1 MPRVSFGQGKK
12 VKPKKSYRA
21 DLEYGSR
28 GYEADKEVVP
38 FGGVK
43 VTLYRR
49 SDIAGSGWF
58 FRLHIKEER
67 RNYRKSLKTTSLA
80 EAKEKLPGEVIA
92 ILARLQT
99 GQRLLSIR
107 LKDLLRRYRL
117 HLQEQVSNGQI
128 TANTERLNHY
138 RLVHASK
145 FLTETLLAG
154 MDTQLSALQGAVF
167 KDYLGWRQ
175 KAKPTIRRDVVR
187 DELLSIRKMFLY
199 AKRERL
205 CTESAIPEWDFI
217 VEKEGPKRQ
226 RMTQKNYTDVVNLM
240 RGWVAEADSEKGAYH
255 RRLLQHIFLVIANSG
270 MRSGE
275 VFGLKNRDVEV
286 MRNAAECVVTIRAE
300 TSKVKKSRRIVIG
313 PSHGGRTR
321 DTKPIN
327 YMIRWIDEHQRHRE
341 PTHHVFAPF
350 NQSKKGDGSA
360 REVYYKEYQKL
371 REKLK
376 EIGLEWFDTYHCR
389 HFWITNRLLA
399 EEPIHIV
406 AKAAG
411 TSTSE
416 IEKTYS
422 HVLTEMATRQ
432 FGKKR
437 LVYDSEGGYEV
448 HGDVISQDRR
458 RGD

>member
-1 MPRVSFGQGKK
+1 MPRVSFGKAKK
-12 VKPKKSYRA
+12 VKSKKIYRPEL
-21 DLEYGSR
+21 DYGSR
-28 GYEADKEVVP
+28 GYEVDKEVVP

-49 SDIAGSGWF
+49 SDIAASGWF
-58 FRLHIKEER
+58 FRLHVKDER

-80 EAKEKLPGEVIA
+80 EAKERLPGEVIA

-117 HLQEQVSNGQI
+117 HLQEQVTNGQI

-138 RLVHASK
+138 RLLHGAK
-145 FLTETLLAG
+145 FLSEKLVAG
-154 MDTQLSALQGAVF
+154 MDTQLSALQGSVF
-167 KDYLGWRQ
+167 NEYLEWRQ
-175 KAKPTIRRDVVR
+175 AKKLTIRRDVVR
-187 DELLSIRKMFLY
+187 DELLSIRKMFLF

-205 CTESAIPEWDFI
+205 CTDSAVPLWDFI

-240 RGWVAEADSEKGAYH
+240 RGWVAEANSERHSYH
-255 RRLLQHIFLVIANSG
+255 RRLLQHIFLLIANSG

-275 VFGLKNRDVEV
+275 VFGLKNQDIEV
-286 MRNAAECVVTIRAE
+286 RRNALECVVTIRAE
-300 TSKVKKSRRIVIG
+300 TSKVKKSRRIVVG
-313 PSHGGRTR
+313 PSHGGRAR
-321 DTKPIN
+321 DTQPIN
-327 YMIRWIDEHQRHRE
+327 YLIRWIDQYQRHKD
-341 PTHHVFAPF
+341 PANYLFAPF
-350 NQSKKGDGSA
+350 TPTKKGSGSA
-360 REVYYKEYQKL
+360 REVYYKEYQEF
-371 REKLK
+371 RMKLK
-376 EIGLEWFDTYHCR
+376 EVGLDWFDTYHCR

-422 HVLTEMATRQ
+422 HVLTEMSTRQ

-448 HGDVISQDRR
+448 HAEAKPKK
-458 RGD
+458 